1 MDTIMMNSDDGLTRR
16 NAFLTAAGGTG
27 LAVLAAGSAQA
38 VTASGQHSG
47 ERQPGSFRDT
57 AREGLGGPYKI
68 VRDIPRP
75 TQEQYDRLKK
85 AGGAYPVAVAGPL
98 AMGSQ
103 LALNPG
109 LKPIRPHLH
118 ICGPAFTVKAHDH
131 LMPMYAMQF
140 AKPGD
145 ILCIDAGGWSSVCV
159 WGGSMTWSAT
169 IRKLGGVVI
178 NGMVC
183 DSAAL
188 IGPEVKPIHNIP
200 VFSLGTTT
208 AYTTWE
214 LPGSINVP
222 VFFDGHRIDPGDL
235 VLGDDDGVAVVP
247 RARIDEAIAKAEAF
261 QAKVPAWHDPMRLEN
276 KTWFDVLGLETTI
289 HKLNIPET

>member
-1 MDTIMMNSDDGLTRR
+1 MIMDKPDNRVTRR
-16 NAFLTAAGGTG
+16 NAFLAAAGGAG
-27 LAVLAAGSAQA
+27 VAALAAGA
-38 VTASGQHSG
+38 THASTTSREYAACSQSG
-47 ERQPGSFRDT
+47 AFRDT
-57 AREGLGGPYKI
+57 ARDGLGGPYKI

-75 TQEQYDRLKK
+75 TQAQYDRLTK
-85 AGGAYPVAVAGPL
+85 AGAAYPVAVAGPL
-98 AMGSQ
+98 AMGAQ

-109 LKPIRPHLH
+109 LKPIRPHLR

-131 LMPMYAMQF
+131 LIPMYAMQM

-145 ILCIDAGGWSSVCV
+145 ILVIDAGGWSSVCI

-183 DSAAL
+183 DSSGL
-188 IGPEVKPIHNIP
+188 IGPDVNPIHKTP
-200 VFSLGTTT
+200 LFSLGATP

-222 VFFDGHRIDPGDL
+222 IYFDGHRIEPGDL
-235 VLGDDDGVAVVP
+235 VLGDDDGVAIIP
-247 RARIDEAIAKAEAF
+247 HAEIDTAITKAEAF
-261 QAKVPAWHDPMRLEN
+261 QATVPAWHDPMRLEN
-276 KTWFDVLGLETTI
+276 KTWFEALKLEGVI
-289 HKLNIPET
+289 QKLNIPES